1 MSGRSVSRR
10 EALRITAV
18 TGLATALGGS
28 LGMALWRDAR
38 LHRVS
43 GTRTRLGTLVNL
55 TVVHPDPGLARR
67 MVDVGFAEM
76 ARLEGI
82 LSRYRPESAVGRL
95 NATGIVEEAP
105 RELLVVV
112 EAAKR
117 MADASDGAFD
127 PTVLPLLDTY
137 RRAFEDEGRPPGPDA
152 LRAAAALVDHRRL
165 RLDGSTVTLDGVGM
179 GMTLDGIAKGFV
191 VDETVGALM
200 AEGAERVLVDAGGDM
215 ATGEEGPTAGE
226 EATGGEGPAGSD
238 GGEGALGGSS
248 TRPGPW
254 RVGVENPH
262 RRAELVETLR
272 LDRGGVATSGDYVH
286 AFTRDRRFHH
296 VIDPRT
302 GRSPP
307 ELSSV
312 TVTAASAMMAD
323 ALSTTVMVL
332 GPEKGL
338 RFLDAYRGSE
348 GLVVTKSGDR
358 LRTEGF
364 GGRLS

>member
-28 LGMALWRDAR
+28 FGMALWRDAR

-43 GTRTRLGTLVNL
+43 ATRTRLGTLVNL
-55 TVVHPDPGLARR
+55 TVVHPDAGRARR

-95 NATGIVEEAP
+95 NGDRRRPGSSSSSWRRRSAWPTRRTAPSTRPSFRCWTRTGGPSRTRGV
-105 RELLVVV
+105 R
-112 EAAKR
+112 
-117 MADASDGAFD
+117 
-127 PTVLPLLDTY
+127 
-137 RRAFEDEGRPPGPDA
+137 PGP

-215 ATGEEGPTAGE
+215 ATGEEG
-226 EATGGEGPAGSD
+226 
-238 GGEGALGGSS
+238 GEGALDGSP
-248 TRPGPW
+248 TRAGPW

-262 RRAELVETLR
+262 RRAELVESARSGRCGHVGRLR
-272 LDRGGVATSGDYVH
+272 SRVY
-286 AFTRDRRFHH
+286 
-296 VIDPRT
+296 T
-302 GRSPP
+302 G
-307 ELSSV
+307 
-312 TVTAASAMMAD
+312 A
-323 ALSTTVMVL
+323 STTSSIR
-332 GPEKGL
+332 GPAAL
-338 RFLDAYRGSE
+338 RRRSAR
-348 GLVVTKSGDR
+348 
-358 LRTEGF
+358 
-364 GGRLS
+364 

>member
-1 MSGRSVSRR
+1 MSGREVSRR

-18 TGLATALGGS
+18 AGLATAVGGS

-43 GTRTRLGTLVNL
+43 ATRTRLGTLVNL
-55 TVVHPDPGLARR
+55 TAVHPDAVRARR
-67 MVDVGFAEM
+67 MVDAGFAEM
-76 ARLEGI
+76 ERLEGI
-82 LSRYRPESAVGRL
+82 LSRYRADSAVGRL
-95 NATGIVEEAP
+95 NETGVIEGAP

-112 EAAKR
+112 ETAKR
-117 MADASDGAFD
+117 LAEESGGAFD
-127 PTVLPLLDTY
+127 PTILPLLETY
-137 RRAFEDEGRPPGPDA
+137 RRAFEDGGRPPATDA
-152 LRAAAALVDHRRL
+152 VRAASALVDHRRL
-165 RLDGSTVTLDGVGM
+165 RLEGSKLALDGVGM
-179 GMTLDGIAKGFV
+179 GITLDGIAKGFV
-191 VDETVGALM
+191 VDETVETLE

-215 ATGEEGPTAGE
+215 AAG
-226 EATGGEGPAGSD
+226 GG
-238 GGEGALGGSS
+238 
-248 TRPGPW
+248 W
-254 RVGVENPH
+254 RVGVEDPH
-262 RRAELVETLR
+262 RRAGLVETIH
-272 LDRGGVATSGDYVH
+272 LDVGGVATSGDYVH
-286 AFTRDRRFHH
+286 AFTRDRSHHH

-307 ELSSV
+307 EISSV

-332 GPEKGL
+332 GPEEGL
-338 RFLDAYRGSE
+338 RFLDGYPGAE

>member
-43 GTRTRLGTLVNL
+43 VTRTRLGTLVNL
-55 TVVHPDPGLARR
+55 TVVHPDAGRARR
-67 MVDVGFAEM
+67 MVGVGFAEM

-117 MADASDGAFD
+117 MAEASDGAFD

-165 RLDGSTVTLDGVGM
+165 GLDGSTVTLDGVGM

-191 VDETVGALM
+191 VDQTVGALM

-215 ATGEEGPTAGE
+215 ATGEEG
-226 EATGGEGPAGSD
+226 
-238 GGEGALGGSS
+238 GEGALGGSS

-254 RVGVENPH
+254 RVGVEDPH

-272 LDRGGVATSGDYVH
+272 LDRGGVATSGDYLH

-307 ELSSV
+307 EVSSV